1 MVLNEAPQVPT
12 WVRMYDQIN
21 QDRNS
26 DPVLGIKKDVD
37 ANNKPRLEEPAL
49 IHPFNSSVIKIRNN
63 GIIDL
68 WTSTDQGIRM
78 DPGAR
83 TINVITDGFKQHLN
97 YARSWIVEDLK
108 YWAKQGFLFESEQ
121 GDFVF
126 KGINFRAESSGN
138 TDFTTKGNMAQ
149 RSVGTMDIK
158 AQGSMEIDSRNNMT
172 ISCAG
177 NLTIKAQRV
186 DFVKG

>member
-1 MVLNEAPQVPT
+1 MKLNEAPVVPT

-26 DPVLGIKKDVD
+26 DPILAIKKDND

-49 IHPFNSSVIKIRNN
+49 VHPFNSSVIKIRNN

-68 WTSTDQGIRM
+68 WTAADQGFRM
-78 DPGAR
+78 DPAAR
-83 TINVITDGFKQHLN
+83 TINIISDGLKEHLN
-97 YARSWIVEDLK
+97 YSRAWIVEDLK
-108 YWAKQGFLFESEQ
+108 YWAKKGFLFEAET

-126 KGINFRAESSGN
+126 KGINFNAQSTGN

-177 NLTIKAQRV
+177 NLTIKASRV
-186 DFVKG
+186 DFIQG